1 MSDDSDVDDPI
12 DNIDFSVISTAI
24 EAGGKTL
31 DQILNAVHY
40 GTPEVRYLLR
50 ESCDFIFECKYC
62 KNLFRAIPNFI
73 AHKRIYCGEKS
84 FFPRTAPK
92 KKSQKKEE
100 VVIVRPVS
108 PSLSA
113 PVDTNGEKTVLEQ
126 ILTGSFEG
134 NSEAYK
140 HYTEA
145 AENVEK
151 QKMNTPSVVVMTTPI
166 EHTDIAVNIGM
177 VDVSDSCSNETVSNA
192 SKILANAK
200 KSQKQPLTKIVDGLK
215 KSVQSSKSST
225 PTSSPKKL
233 TDKKASPNSVNKDSE
248 NITVTPGTT
257 SSLKNNNKVQPKAE
271 NNSVQKLKDKVLTS
285 EQKTGNTNV
294 MSMIEKSA
302 KVVLMPLTLI
312 SLKSSST
319 PSAMEV
325 SMPQKSIS
333 SVNESIASS
342 TTKVAEKFKQ
352 ESKSTSSNDLRPVK
366 SQDGSELSELSQLGH
381 CDLDQLK
388 CLICNLQYSQKKT
401 LLQHMHVIHS
411 GSKKKYPCNMCHKTF
426 DYFWGLTR
434 HLLLNHKKTKEQI
447 DRMRTELRAL
457 AYTVSEQENT
467 DNEESVNQNTPL
479 DKNGSSSRAS
489 RMRQYPKA
497 LVKMNTCNGCSK
509 SFWKRSNYE
518 EHVKQCGFL
527 STISTSLKEK
537 KQNDTKQK
545 NEEASSKESTASRRQ
560 RVLKKLEEGRKI
572 KNQSVKEEDSPDT
585 HSEKSGHSS
594 SLEARRLKI
603 DGKFE
608 PKEVERGRRASGQF
622 VESKKN
628 ESSKTP
634 LSMTGNKRLRIDG
647 KFIPKNLELLL
658 LEKEIKQEE
667 SDKVKDG
674 EGKKGNEMRQSKADA
689 VKNKV
694 VKKLKEK
701 SRSFVPA
708 QRFISTRRSA
718 AFYHVPAQRT
728 RFHEK
733 RRAVVESKKKDARS
747 PSKAT
752 VNESPDKKSPQQKSE
767 LELARRNL
775 SNAIEKVKSS
785 DRDDNPEKS
794 ASTRKKGTAA
804 PSENS
809 KLIGTSS
816 AKKGTD
822 NIQSSKEN
830 SHTNITPEVGR
841 SRSEVRRTQKTS
853 SHESSG
859 EGLRCS
865 VRKTDTRTSS
875 RDTSVESLGSRQ
887 SLRSHRDSSRELS
900 VESTTR
906 SRQINAEKI
915 GIKDVNN
922 KDVERSRSLTRSTRS
937 NLNESRDSSKES
949 IKAHSSENIAEMKF
963 SNSRHIPRH
972 SESQVSEK
980 REEGTGKKASP
991 ESEKKTMRGKP
1002 LRSNLDNKVEKEND
1016 KDRAKLMVTSDIGKD
1031 EIDGTRSRGQTIDR
1045 TRLRG
1050 QTIDGTRSR
1059 GQTIEKTKPKWSSKD
1074 WNTEVIEPKENKS
1087 DLTQT
1092 VKASELNNK
1101 KQGGTKVTLI
1111 KEKLLKD
1118 KEQLKGVTKHTILK
1132 TRARY
1137 STRSMKTRVQ
1147 AAKKMGEL
1155 KKRFSTRISHLKK
1168 EKEAVHVEKETKS
1181 LRETV
1186 KSTKSPPTP
1195 GKNTKQLKSDTR
1207 ERKVSTGKI
1216 TRRDEGTDKQP
1227 QHKAESYKKVDAAQ
1241 QVIVDKGDVD
1251 ETKTT
1256 TYSHRQ
1262 QHPSDKIT
1270 RKVEVTDKRPQH
1282 KAEAYKKVDA
1292 AQQVIVDKG
1301 DVKETET
1308 HRQRH
1313 PSDKVWVKSIEEI
1326 WVTKEPGK
1334 PLQSVKCKKTI
1345 IESPK
1350 KLKSS
1355 RMYVVDPVKMEKP
1368 KCMDFSRIN
1377 HLVDY
1382 SNNKCLQ
1389 CGIEFPHI
1397 SNLRRHAV
1405 RHLGWKRYK
1414 CKLCAYTG
1422 FNRSECNS
1430 HIKRRHAEKLI
1441 SSSASLSSFIIDLN
1455 KKASKVRNMK
1465 KQSTLQEK
1473 KLRIKKSETA
1483 AESNHGNKRKSSTQT
1498 KVTSP
1503 KQGNTKSEIVESE
1516 IKEKTCTV
1524 QEFDSTTQHEIS
1536 EEAIEELQ
1544 VGRKSGSNSGRSSFT
1559 VVSARNVDSEEEVI
1573 FLRKRK
1579 RTLSREEEIVYKLE
1593 DDDVTEKTHLEMES
1607 TLIGTQPENLM
1618 ESKADNDDELEDDI
1632 GSVSD
1637 YDEND
1642 GETPSRNVV
1651 SPTWTKMN
1659 PNVAL
1664 MMATLEEA
1672 RATKFSRG
1680 KKGRGGIRR
1689 FSSPLKKHPRLSTE
1703 EPSGEQDDED
1713 QDEELIRE
1721 TRDEVQETKL
1731 KGKNSNST
1739 EEANA
1744 EMSEK
1749 INNQESE
1756 IAASLIK
1763 EVQDCGNDNTKNREN
1778 NKAEISATEA
1788 TVQLSISENVNV
1800 QKNKETKKTLV
1811 QIEKDNHD
1819 NVIVIDDDNEDK
1831 PCETDYSAMVLEK
1844 NVEKLTPN
1852 MKEIGCQT

>member
-92 KKSQKKEE
+92 KKSKKKEE
-100 VVIVRPVS
+100 VVVVRPVS
-108 PSLSA
+108 PSLSV
-113 PVDTNGEKTVLEQ
+113 PVDTSGEKTVLEQ

-151 QKMNTPSVVVMTTPI
+151 QKMNTPSVVVTTTPI
-166 EHTDIAVNIGM
+166 KYTDIAVNIGM
-177 VDVSDSCSNETVSNA
+177 VDVSDSCSNEIVSNA

-233 TDKKASPNSVNKDSE
+233 TDKKASPISVNKDVE
-248 NITVTPGTT
+248 KNTVTPGTA
-257 SSLKNNNKVQPKAE
+257 SPLKNNNNFQPKAE
-271 NNSVQKLKDKVLTS
+271 NNAVQTLKDKVLTS

-294 MSMIEKSA
+294 LSMIERSA
-302 KVVLMPLTLI
+302 KVVLKPLTLI
-312 SLKSSST
+312 SLKCSST
-319 PSAMEV
+319 PSPIEV

-333 SVNESIASS
+333 SVDETIASS
-342 TTKVAEKFKQ
+342 TTKVSEKSKQ
-352 ESKSTSSNDLRPVK
+352 ASKSTSSNDLRPVK

-388 CLICNLQYSQKKT
+388 CLICNLQYSQKRT

-411 GSKKKYPCNMCHKTF
+411 GSKTKYPCNMCRKTF

-434 HLLLNHKKTKEQI
+434 HLLLNHKKTKEEI
-447 DRMRTELRAL
+447 NRMRTELRAL
-457 AYTVSEQENT
+457 AYTVTEQENT
-467 DNEESVNQNTPL
+467 DNEESMNQNTPL
-479 DKNGSSSRAS
+479 DKNGSSSS
-489 RMRQYPKA
+489 TSHMRQYTKA

-560 RVLKKLEEGRKI
+560 RVLEKLEEGRKI
-572 KNQSVKEEDSPDT
+572 KNESDKEEDPPDT
-585 HSEKSGHSS
+585 HREKSGHSS

-608 PKEVERGRRASGQF
+608 PKEVERGRRASDQV

-628 ESSKTP
+628 ESAKTL
-634 LSMTGNKRLRIDG
+634 LSMTRNKRLRIDE

-658 LEKEIKQEE
+658 LKKEIKHEE

-689 VKNKV
+689 IKNKV
-694 VKKLKEK
+694 VKNLKEK

-718 AFYHVPAQRT
+718 AFYHAPAQRT

-733 RRAVVESKKKDARS
+733 RRAVVESKKKDTRS
-747 PSKAT
+747 PSKST

-775 SNAIEKVKSS
+775 SSAIEKVKSS
-785 DRDDNPEKS
+785 DRDGNPEKS

-822 NIQSSKEN
+822 NTQSSKEN
-830 SHTNITPEVGR
+830 NLTNITPEVGR
-841 SRSEVRRTQKTS
+841 SHSEVRRTQKTPS
-853 SHESSG
+853 QECSG

-887 SLRSHRDSSRELS
+887 SLRSHRDNSRELS
-900 VESTTR
+900 GESTTR
-906 SRQINAEKI
+906 SRQTNAEKI

-922 KDVERSRSLTRSTRS
+922 EDVERSRSLTRSTRS
-937 NLNESRDSSKES
+937 NHNESRDSSKES
-949 IKAHSSENIAEMKF
+949 IKTRSSENIAEMKF
-963 SNSRHIPRH
+963 SNSRRIPRH

-980 REEGTGKKASP
+980 REEGAGKKVSP
-991 ESEKKTMRGKP
+991 ESEKKTVRGKTI
-1002 LRSNLDNKVEKEND
+1002 RSNLDNKVEKEND
-1016 KDRAKLMVTSDIGKD
+1016 KDREKFMVTSDIGKD

-1045 TRLRG
+1045 TRL
-1050 QTIDGTRSR
+1050 R

-1111 KEKLLKD
+1111 KEKLLND
-1118 KEQLKGVTKHTILK
+1118 KEKLKGVTKHAILK

-1147 AAKKMGEL
+1147 TAKKMGEL
-1155 KKRFSTRISHLKK
+1155 KKRFSTRISSLKK
-1168 EKEAVHVEKETKS
+1168 EKERKKNDNKSLKEAVDMEKETKS
-1181 LRETV
+1181 MQETD

-1195 GKNTKQLKSDTR
+1195 DKNTKWLKSDTR
-1207 ERKVSTGKI
+1207 ERKVSTGKN
-1216 TRRDEGTDKQP
+1216 TRRDEVTDKCP

-1241 QVIVDKGDVD
+1241 QVIVDKADDD

-1262 QHPSDKIT
+1262 RHPSDKNT
-1270 RKVEVTDKRPQH
+1270 RKVEVTSKLCQH
-1282 KAEAYKKVDA
+1282 KAELYKKVDA
-1292 AQQVIVDKG
+1292 TEQVIVDKG
-1301 DVKETET
+1301 VVKEAET
-1308 HRQRH
+1308 HRQRY
-1313 PSDKVWVKSIEEI
+1313 PSDKVWIKSIEEI

-1355 RMYVVDPVKMEKP
+1355 RMYVVDPMKMEKP

-1382 SNNKCLQ
+1382 TNNKCLQ

-1455 KKASKVRNMK
+1455 KKASKVRNKK
-1465 KQSTLQEK
+1465 KQSTLQK
-1473 KLRIKKSETA
+1473 NKLVIQNSETA
-1483 AESNHGNKRKSSTQT
+1483 AESNHSNKRKSSTHT

-1503 KQGNTKSEIVESE
+1503 KQGNAKSEIVETE
-1516 IKEKTCTV
+1516 MKEKTA

-1536 EEAIEELQ
+1536 EESIHELQ
-1544 VGRKSGSNSGRSSFT
+1544 VGRKSGSSSVRSSST
-1559 VVSARNVDSEEEVI
+1559 VVSARNVDLKEEI
-1573 FLRKRK
+1573 ILLRKRK
-1579 RTLSREEEIVYKLE
+1579 RSLSVEEEIVLKLD
-1593 DDDVTEKTHLEMES
+1593 DDDVTEKTFTEMES
-1607 TLIGTQPENLM
+1607 TLIGTQPENVM
-1618 ESKADNDDELEDDI
+1618 EPKADNDDELDENI

-1672 RATKFSRG
+1672 RATKFARG

-1713 QDEELIRE
+1713 QDEEKIQK
-1721 TRDEVQETKL
+1721 TCDEVQETKL
-1731 KGKNSNST
+1731 EGKNSYST

-1744 EMSEK
+1744 EKSGK
-1749 INNQESE
+1749 IHNQESE
-1756 IAASLIK
+1756 IAASLTK
-1763 EVQDCGNDNTKNREN
+1763 EVQECGNDNMKNHDN
-1778 NKAEISATEA
+1778 NKAEISTTEA

-1800 QKNKETKKTLV
+1800 QKKKETNKTLV

-1819 NVIVIDDDNEDK
+1819 NVIVIDDNNEDK
-1831 PCETDYSAMVLEK
+1831 QCESDYSAMVLEK
-1844 NVEKLTPN
+1844 NVEKPTPK
-1852 MKEIGCQT
+1852 MKEMGCQT

>member
-1 MSDDSDVDDPI
+1 MSDESDVDDPI

-40 GTPEVRYLLR
+40 GTPEVRFLLR

-84 FFPRTAPK
+84 FFPRSAPK
-92 KKSQKKEE
+92 KKSKKKEE

-108 PSLSA
+108 PSLSV
-113 PVDTNGEKTVLEQ
+113 PIDTNGEKTVLEQ

-151 QKMNTPSVVVMTTPI
+151 QKMNTPSVVIMTAPI
-166 EHTDIAVNIGM
+166 KHTDIAVNIGM
-177 VDVSDSCSNETVSNA
+177 VDVSDSCSKETVSNA

-233 TDKKASPNSVNKDSE
+233 TDKKASPNIVNKDIE
-248 NITVTPGTT
+248 KNTVTPDTAL
-257 SSLKNNNKVQPKAE
+257 SLKNNNKVQAKAE
-271 NNSVQKLKDKVLTS
+271 NNPVLKLKDKVLTS

-294 MSMIEKSA
+294 LSMIEKSA
-302 KVVLMPLTLI
+302 KVVLKPLTLI
-312 SLKSSST
+312 SFKSGSTQSS
-319 PSAMEV
+319 MEV
-325 SMPQKSIS
+325 AMPQKSVFNVDETIT
-333 SVNESIASS
+333 SS
-342 TTKVAEKFKQ
+342 TTKETFKQ
-352 ESKSTSSNDLRPVK
+352 ASKSTSSNDLRPVK

-381 CDLDQLK
+381 CDLVQLK

-411 GSKKKYPCNMCHKTF
+411 GSKKKYPCNMCCKTF

-434 HLLLNHKKTKEQI
+434 HLLLNHKKTKEEI
-447 DRMRTELRAL
+447 DRMRPELRAL
-457 AYTVSEQENT
+457 AYTVSEHENT
-467 DNEESVNQNTPL
+467 DNEESVNQNTPI
-479 DKNGSSSRAS
+479 DNSGSSSRAS
-489 RMRQYPKA
+489 RMKQYPKA

-527 STISTSLKEK
+527 STISTSMKEK

-545 NEEASSKESTASRRQ
+545 NKEESSKESTASRRK
-560 RVLKKLEEGRKI
+560 RVLEKLEESRKI
-572 KNQSVKEEDSPDT
+572 KNESHKEEDSPDN

-608 PKEVERGRRASGQF
+608 PKEVERGRRVSDQV

-634 LSMTGNKRLRIDG
+634 LSMRKMRIAG
-647 KFIPKNLELLL
+647 RFISTKMELQL
-658 LEKEIKQEE
+658 LEKEIKDEE

-674 EGKKGNEMRQSKADA
+674 EGKKGNEMRQSKADT

-718 AFYHVPAQRT
+718 AFYHTPAQRT
-728 RFHEK
+728 RFHEN

-747 PSKAT
+747 PSKST

-775 SNAIEKVKSS
+775 LNAIEKVKSS
-785 DRDDNPEKS
+785 DRDGNPEKS
-794 ASTRKKGTAA
+794 ASTRKRGNTP

-809 KLIGTSS
+809 MLIGTSS
-816 AKKGTD
+816 AKKGTY
-822 NIQSSKEN
+822 NTQSSKEN
-830 SHTNITPEVGR
+830 NHANITPEVGR
-841 SRSEVRRTQKTS
+841 SRSEVRRTQKTP
-853 SHESSG
+853 SHDCSG

-887 SLRSHRDSSRELS
+887 SLRSHRDTSRELS

-906 SRQINAEKI
+906 SRQTNVEKI

-922 KDVERSRSLTRSTRS
+922 EDVERSRSLTRSARS
-937 NLNESRDSSKES
+937 NFNESRDSSKES
-949 IKAHSSENIAEMKF
+949 IKTRSSENIAEMKL
-963 SNSRHIPRH
+963 SNSRRIPRH

-991 ESEKKTMRGKP
+991 KSEKKTVRGKTI
-1002 LRSNLDNKVEKEND
+1002 RSNLDNKVEKEND

-1031 EIDGTRSRGQTIDR
+1031 EIDGTTSRGQTIDR
-1045 TRLRG
+1045 TR
-1050 QTIDGTRSR
+1050 SR
-1059 GQTIEKTKPKWSSKD
+1059 GQTIEKIKPKWSSKD

-1092 VKASELNNK
+1092 VKTSDLNNQ
-1101 KQGGTKVTLI
+1101 KQGRTKVTLI
-1111 KEKLLKD
+1111 KEKLLKH
-1118 KEQLKGVTKHTILK
+1118 KEKLKGVTKHTILK
-1132 TRARY
+1132 KARY

-1147 AAKKMGEL
+1147 AAKQIGEL
-1155 KKRFSTRISHLKK
+1155 KQRFSTRITYLKK
-1168 EKEAVHVEKETKS
+1168 EKEKKNNGSVNKSLKEAVHMEKETKS
-1181 LRETV
+1181 LQEPV
-1186 KSTKSPPTP
+1186 KITKSPSTTV
-1195 GKNTKQLKSDTR
+1195 KNTKWLKSDTG
-1207 ERKVSTGKI
+1207 ERKVSTGKNV
-1216 TRRDEGTDKQP
+1216 RRDEVTDNHP
-1227 QHKAESYKKVDAAQ
+1227 QHKAESNKKVDAAQ

-1256 TYSHRQ
+1256 TYSHMQ
-1262 QHPSDKIT
+1262 GQPSDKNT
-1270 RKVEVTDKRPQH
+1270 RKVEVTGKCPQN
-1282 KAEAYKKVDA
+1282 KAESYKKVDA
-1292 AQQVIVDKG
+1292 TQQVIVNKG
-1301 DVKETET
+1301 NVTETET
-1308 HRQRH
+1308 HRQRY

-1350 KLKSS
+1350 NIKSN
-1355 RMYVVDPVKMEKP
+1355 RMYVVDPVKMEKL

-1422 FNRSECNS
+1422 FDRSECNS
-1430 HIKRRHAEKLI
+1430 HIKRKHAEKLI

-1455 KKASKVRNMK
+1455 KKAAKVRNKK
-1465 KQSTLQEK
+1465 KQSTLEK
-1473 KLRIKKSETA
+1473 KKLGIKKSETA
-1483 AESNHGNKRKSSTQT
+1483 AESNNGNKRKTSTQT
-1498 KVTSP
+1498 KDTSP
-1503 KQGNTKSEIVESE
+1503 GQGNTKSENVKSE
-1516 IKEKTCTV
+1516 IKEKTV
-1524 QEFDSTTQHEIS
+1524 QEFDSTTQQQIS
-1536 EEAIEELQ
+1536 EESIQELQ
-1544 VGRKSGSNSGRSSFT
+1544 VGRKSGSNSGRSSST
-1559 VVSARNVDSEEEVI
+1559 VLSAHNVNSEGEVI
-1573 FLRKRK
+1573 LPRKRK
-1579 RTLSREEEIVYKLE
+1579 RTLSAEEEIVTKLD

-1618 ESKADNDDELEDDI
+1618 ELKADNDDELDEDI

-1642 GETPSRNVV
+1642 GDTPSRNVV
-1651 SPTWTKMN
+1651 SPSWTKMN

-1703 EPSGEQDDED
+1703 EPSEQDEED
-1713 QDEELIRE
+1713 QDEKIRE
-1721 TRDEVQETKL
+1721 TLCDEVQETKL
-1731 KGKNSNST
+1731 EGKNSNST
-1739 EEANA
+1739 EETNA
-1744 EMSEK
+1744 EKSEK
-1749 INNQESE
+1749 IHNQESE

-1763 EVQDCGNDNTKNREN
+1763 EVQECSNDDMKNREN
-1778 NKAEISATEA
+1778 NKGEISATEA

-1800 QKNKETKKTLV
+1800 QKNKETNKTLI
-1811 QIEKDNHD
+1811 QIENER
-1819 NVIVIDDDNEDK
+1819 NTVIIIDDKNEDEQR
-1831 PCETDYSAMVLEK
+1831 ETDCSAMVLEQK
-1844 NVEKLTPN
+1844 VEKPTPK
-1852 MKEIGCQT
+1852 MKEMGCQT